1 MTFYLLLGIIMF
13 LAVHVAVALSDIL
26 PIAGYNNVSG
36 CPHNSRF
43 K

>member
-1 MTFYLLLGIIMF
+1 MTFYLLLAIMF
-13 LAVHVAVALSDIL
+13 LAVHITVVLIDIL

>member
-1 MTFYLLLGIIMF
+1 MTFYLLLTIIMF

-26 PIAGYNNVSG
+26 PIAGYNVSG
-36 CPHNSRF
+36 CPHNSGF

>member
-1 MTFYLLLGIIMF
+1 MTFYLLLAIIMF
-13 LAVHVAVALSDIL
+13 LAVHVTFVLSGIL

-36 CPHNSRF
+36 CPRNSGF